1 TRGKAVITSKFVP
14 ANYVMVDGLGVGD
27 VGEIVLRDRQAL
39 SQDGMFII
47 NLIIDR
53 KNKDI
58 KVLEIISRGFIFMK
72 DSNELIKNTK
82 EKVTQIIHKNIQKVS
97 QENLN
102 EAYIRNVLRDEIG
115 LFLFQKTERRPMIIP
130 IVMEM

>member
-1 TRGKAVITSKFVP
+1 
-14 ANYVMVDGLGVGD
+14 LGVGD

-82 EKVTQIIHKNIQKVS
+82 EKVMQLVHKNMQKAS

>member
-1 TRGKAVITSKFVP
+1 
-14 ANYVMVDGLGVGD
+14 
-27 VGEIVLRDRQAL
+27 
-39 SQDGMFII
+39 
-47 NLIIDR
+47 
-53 KNKDI
+53 
-58 KVLEIISRGFIFMK
+58 IISRGFIFMK
-72 DSNELIKNTK
+72 DSNELKKNTK
-82 EKVTQIIHKNIQKVS
+82 DKVTQIIHKNIQKVS